1 MKPRLLPLRTCWPG
15 FDPGGETIGEETNP
29 KAMMRNTNMGR
40 RISLAAL
47 LCLVSS
53 ALLTS
58 GKLVEIAERQ
68 PLGNSRDRW
77 VDIAEAVDRAANFL
91 SLNRPYDL
99 IADWR
104 GLGQDVGE
112 RLDTVAEVVEAMEG
126 AGDDQS
132 PEAAA
137 VTTEVED
144 RNGSEPTE
152 ADSEFYLVT
161 SDHPLRVHVA
171 GDSQADDVGHTLEGA
186 SGGRFDVTVNS
197 RNSTNLVRPDYF
209 NWPAELLKVSIRD
222 DPDVVVLFLG
232 ASEWQNM
239 ETRNGIL
246 VEPGTPEWL
255 EEWSWRLSVV
265 LDVLSADH
273 RFVVWVGLPP
283 MRLGWS
289 GAGVPALNEAAR
301 AVIADFPHAVMIDIW
316 DLFGGTDYSE
326 KVVPPTGGAPVRV
339 RMDDGIHLNRTGSTW
354 VSGEVV
360 QAVAAVWEG
369 RCENTNDDATI
380 CWRAKEGASRD
391 DEEGAQAPETC
402 AELPSGELV
411 CWPNDRAAPIFKP
424 EGTYASVSASWNQV
438 CALRAADS
446 TATCWGDDLDGRA
459 NIPEG
464 PFEKVVA
471 GAWHACGI
479 RLSGQVECWG
489 TPVANMAVAPAGVYD
504 DITIGERHSCAITAD
519 RRVTCWGDNERNRSA
534 VPDIEFAQV
543 SAGRWHSCGIV
554 PDLTV
559 VCWGDNS
566 HGQADPIAG
575 QFKAVSA
582 GEIHSCGLRTDGTVD
597 CWGANLFGETE
608 APEGEFASV
617 ATGERHSCGLMANG
631 DAACWGN
638 NDHGRAEPPDGV
650 FLSVD
655 VGGNISCGIRP
666 DQSVECWGRELA
678 GEIFR

>member
-1 MKPRLLPLRTCWPG
+1 MT
-15 FDPGGETIGEETNP
+15 
-29 KAMMRNTNMGR
+29 RNTNMGR

-68 PLGNSRDRW
+68 PLGNTRDRW

-112 RLDTVAEVVEAMEG
+112 RLDTVAEVVEAMEDAGNDQPPG
-126 AGDDQS
+126 APAASADVDDRDG
-132 PEAAA
+132 A
-137 VTTEVED
+137 
-144 RNGSEPTE
+144 EPTE
-152 ADSEFYLVT
+152 AALEFFVV
-161 SDHPLRVHVA
+161 SPDQPLRVHVA
-171 GDSQADDVGHTLEGA
+171 GDSQADDVGHTLEGV
-186 SGGRFDVTVNS
+186 SGGVFDVTVNS

-239 ETRNGIL
+239 ETRNGSL

-255 EEWSWRLSVV
+255 EEWSWRLGVV
-265 LDVLSADH
+265 LDILAADH
-273 RFVVWVGLPP
+273 RLVVWVGLPP

-289 GAGVPALNEAAR
+289 DAGIPAINETAA
-301 AVIADFPHAVMIDIW
+301 AVVADFPQAVMIDIW
-316 DLFGGTDYSE
+316 DLFGGEAYTE
-326 KVVPPTGGAPVRV
+326 KMPPPDGGAAVRV
-339 RMDDGIHLNRTGSTW
+339 RMDDGIHLNRTGSSW

-369 RCENTNDDATI
+369 MCGTATEAGAI
-380 CWRAKEGASRD
+380 CWRVKEGAVRD
-391 DEEGAQAPETC
+391 GQEGAQAPETC
-402 AELPSGELV
+402 AELPNGELV

-424 EGTYASVSASWNQV
+424 QGKYVSVSASWNQV

-446 TATCWGDDLDGRA
+446 TAACWGDDLDGRA

-464 PFEKVVA
+464 PFESLVA

-479 RLSGQVECWG
+479 RPSGQVECWG
-489 TPVANMAVAPAGVYD
+489 TPVANMAVAPSGTYVEV
-504 DITIGERHSCAITAD
+504 TIGERHSCAITAEG
-519 RRVTCWGDNERNRSA
+519 RVTCWGDNARNRSD
-534 VPDIEFAQV
+534 VPDIEFAMV

-554 PDLTV
+554 PDLSA

-566 HGQADPIAG
+566 HGQADAPGG
-575 QFKAVSA
+575 QFKSLSA

-597 CWGANLFGETE
+597 CWGANLYGETE
-608 APEGEFASV
+608 APAGEFASV
-617 ATGERHSCGLMANG
+617 STGERHSCGLMTNG
-631 DAACWGN
+631 DAVCWGN

-655 VGGNISCGIRP
+655 AGGNISCGIRP

-678 GEIFR
+678 GETSR